1 MSRLTSSPSRGWG
14 GAMPMRQVGRNCAAK
29 PREHATLAPLHIF
42 WRCRFSLLTC
52 RKGLRSLA
60 SLARNSKKIT
70 YNDRARAAT
79 HHSGKVTRTRFD
91 LHPLHDRQPAQAIDH
106 VDQPAPIDRYVV
118 ALHPV

>member
-42 WRCRFSLLTC
+42 WRCRSSLLTC
-52 RKGLRSLA
+52 RKGSRSLA

-70 YNDRARAAT
+70 YNDRARATT
-79 HHSGKVTRTRFD
+79 HHSGKVTRTRSEY
-91 LHPLHDRQPAQAIDH
+91 LLAMPLLPTYLQEGLAELGLSCEEFEKDN
-106 VDQPAPIDRYVV
+106 
-118 ALHPV
+118 L